1 MHDRHR
7 YSTDQLQATSAL
19 DNMSESLV
27 QWAINDRMMRD
38 GDTSKTTIVVVH
50 RLQTIRNAD
59 MIFVM
64 AKGSIV
70 EQGSHDELM
79 ALGEEYAELVWRQ
92 DESSASA
99 V

>member
-1 MHDRHR
+1 MHDMHWYR
-7 YSTDQLQATSAL
+7 TDQLQATSAL
-19 DNMSESLV
+19 DNVSESLV
-27 QWAINDRMMRD
+27 QSAIDRMTRD
-38 GDTSKTTIVVVH
+38 GDTRKTTIIVAH

-79 ALGEEYAELVWRQ
+79 ALGEEYAELVRLQ
-92 DESSASA
+92 EDSATSA

>member
-1 MHDRHR
+1 MHDMHW
-7 YSTDQLQATSAL
+7 YWTDQLQATSAL
-19 DNMSESLV
+19 DNVSESLV

-38 GDTSKTTIVVVH
+38 GDTSKTTIIVAH

-64 AKGSIV
+64 ARGSIV

-79 ALGEEYAELVWRQ
+79 ALGEEYAELVRLH

>member
-1 MHDRHR
+1 MHDRHW
-7 YSTDQLQATSAL
+7 YWTDQLQATSAL
-19 DNMSESLV
+19 DNVSESLV
-27 QWAINDRMMRD
+27 QSAIDRMTRD
-38 GDTSKTTIVVVH
+38 GDTCKTTIIVAH

-79 ALGEEYAELVWRQ
+79 ALGEEYAELVRLQ
-92 DESSASA
+92 EDSATSA